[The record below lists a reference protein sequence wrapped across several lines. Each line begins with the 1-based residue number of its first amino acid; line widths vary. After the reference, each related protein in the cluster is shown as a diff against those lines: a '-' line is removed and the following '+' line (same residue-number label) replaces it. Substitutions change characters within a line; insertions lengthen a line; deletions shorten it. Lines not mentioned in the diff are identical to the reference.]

1 VLLLSPLLFCC
12 CSAAVAALPTVRTA
26 LTAAAAAAPTLVAYL
41 CLVRHVVAD
50 LLGNGVALIL
60 AGLLALHIHVHIT
73 TLACKQ
79 QQIYN
84 M

>member
-26 LTAAAAAAPTLVAYL
+26 LTAAAAAPTLVAYL